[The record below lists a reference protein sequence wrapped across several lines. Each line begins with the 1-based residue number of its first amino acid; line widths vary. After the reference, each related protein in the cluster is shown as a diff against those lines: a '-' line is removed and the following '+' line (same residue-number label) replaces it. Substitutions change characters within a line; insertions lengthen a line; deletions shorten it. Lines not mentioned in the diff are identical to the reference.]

1 MFRRSCLGIICLKNF
16 FTLETETDRQ
26 TEETDRYIKKERQ
39 IDRQREET
47 DILTKRETDRHI
59 KRETDRERE
68 RDS

>member
-1 MFRRSCLGIICLKNF
+1 MKKN

-26 TEETDRYIKKERQ
+26 TEETHRYIKKERQ
-39 IDRQREET
+39 IDKQREET

-68 RDS
+68 RESTETNN